1 MRNTTGATALGTR
14 CGLPAC
20 CLLRS
25 PWPRSSPIIFEP
37 THTPSLNPE
46 SHPQELLYNVVEA
59 PEVGVHPRH
68 FCIEL
73 DPETQSILAVGM
85 GPRAKDTKGV
95 ALAATVTDR
104 LKRRLR
110 SKGFRASYTLQMVCE
125 GLWGLGREGLPCV
138 GAGYLVHCRLES
150 SGRPSDTE

>member
-1 MRNTTGATALGTR
+1 M
-14 CGLPAC
+14 
-20 CLLRS
+20 
-25 PWPRSSPIIFEP
+25 
-37 THTPSLNPE
+37 
-46 SHPQELLYNVVEA
+46 VEA

-110 SKGFRASYTLQMVCE
+110 SKGFRAAYTLQMVCRGGVILMPGVRSAAWSE
-125 GLWGLGREGLPCV
+125 DPLPHARARSRDLRFP
-138 GAGYLVHCRLES
+138 GDIPADPES
-150 SGRPSDTE
+150 HT